1 MNKQRF
7 YKWLI
12 GGLVF
17 SNVVLIVFLIL
28 GKPHH
33 GPHKSPREVI
43 IEKLRFDAG
52 QIAEYDELIETHRIT
67 IGQYDHA
74 LASAKNA
81 LYQQLRKPED
91 IAIKDS
97 LLRRITEIQRTIEE
111 THFTHFLAIKKLC
124 TPQQQQDFN
133 ALTEEF
139 GKLFQPKKP
148 KKGH

>member
-1 MNKQRF
+1 M
-7 YKWLI
+7 
-12 GGLVF
+12 
-17 SNVVLIVFLIL
+17 LIVFLIL

-52 QIAEYDELIETHRIT
+52 QIREYDELIETHRIT

-81 LYQQLRKPED
+81 LYQQ
-91 IAIKDS
+91 
-97 LLRRITEIQRTIEE
+97 
-111 THFTHFLAIKKLC
+111 FKKLC

-139 GKLFQPKKP
+139 EKLFQPKKP